1 MSIPFNEVSPSLL
14 VPGFWTEFDNSMA
27 GGATAMPWKVLIVGQ
42 QTANAA
48 SEVTQIFDDDAADA
62 KFGKGSQI
70 ALMIRAFRK
79 NNKMMPL
86 YAFPVKDS
94 TESSAKAATKTLTI
108 TGSAQESG
116 SIAVYVGGQRVE
128 VGVTENDS
136 VTTIASSIA
145 SAVTKNQNLAMT
157 ASSNAGVV
165 TLTAKNKGVAIIDVR
180 VNHGAG
186 ETLPKGV
193 SVAIA
198 NGVAGAVN
206 PSLATAKLKDAIKG
220 YWFNIIVSGLDD
232 DSNVNYIKEELEE
245 RWTATDQKT
254 GVLFYGKTFV
264 SADPVNEAVTYYNGK
279 NSQLLMPISL
289 IGSPTTSFEIAAA
302 VASVCAT
309 KAEIDPATPLSN
321 WAVKGIL
328 APSEKDDLG
337 LAEKNTLLQ
346 SGCALI
352 DAAADR
358 TIYIRRMVTTYKT
371 NAAGGADTSYQQI
384 ETIFTLSY
392 IRWDWNNMMSTK
404 YPHAKLGNDG
414 DEYGAGQVVMTPK
427 KGKAEALARFKYW
440 MEKGLVQNY
449 EDFKA
454 NLIVE
459 RNSASKTRLDFLL
472 PVTLMNQL
480 FTCAS
485 LVQFR

>member
-1 MSIPFNEVSPSLL
+1 MSVSFNEVSPSLL
-14 VPGFWTEFDNSMA
+14 VPGFWTEFDNSAA
-27 GGATAMPWKVLIVGQ
+27 GGETAMPWKVLIVGQ
-42 QTANAA
+42 QTNNAA
-48 SEVTQIFDDDAADA
+48 SEVTQIFSDDAADA

-79 NNKMMPL
+79 NNSMMPL
-86 YAFPVKDS
+86 FALPIADKS
-94 TESSAKAATKTLTI
+94 NGIAATKTLTI
-108 TGSAQESG
+108 TGTAQESG
-116 SIAVYVGGQRVE
+116 SIRLYIGGQSVS
-128 VGVTENDS
+128 VSVVENDA
-136 VTTIASSIA
+136 VAAIAKSIA
-145 SAVTKNQNLAMT
+145 DEVNAKTNLPMT
-157 ASSNAGVV
+157 ASNNAGVV
-165 TLTAKNKGVAIIDVR
+165 TLTAKNKGLSNIDVR
-180 VNHGAG
+180 VNYGAG
-186 ETLPKGV
+186 EVLPKGV

-198 NGVAGAVN
+198 NGTNGASN
-206 PSLATAKLKDAIKG
+206 PSLEEIKVKDAIKG
-220 YWFNIIVSGLDD
+220 YWFNVIISGLNDED
-232 DSNVNYIKEELEE
+232 NITYLKEELED
-245 RWTATDQKT
+245 RWTATNQKT
-254 GVLFYGKTFV
+254 GVLFYGKSFV

-289 IGSPTTSFEIAAA
+289 IGSPTTEFEIAAA
-302 VASVCAT
+302 VASVCSQ
-309 KAEIDPATPLSN
+309 KAEIDPAIPLSN
-321 WAVKGIL
+321 WAVKGII
-328 APSEKDDLG
+328 APSEQDDLG

-352 DAAADR
+352 DAASDR
-358 TIYIRRMVTTYKT
+358 TIYLRRMVTTYKQ
-371 NAAGGADTSYQQI
+371 NAAGGADTSYQQL

-427 KGKAEALARFKYW
+427 NGKAEALARFRYW

-454 NLIVE
+454 NLVVE
-459 RNSASKTRLDFLL
+459 RNATNKNRLDFLL

>member
-79 NNKMMPL
+79 NNKMIPL

-94 TESSAKAATKTLTI
+94 TESSAKAATKTLTV
-108 TGSAQESG
+108 TGTAQESG

-136 VTTIASSIA
+136 AGMIAQKISVSLANDNLPTTA
-145 SAVTKNQNLAMT
+145 SATTN
-157 ASSNAGVV
+157 SV
-165 TLTAKNKGVAIIDVR
+165 TLTAKNKGAINIDVR
-180 VNHGAG
+180 VNYGAG
-186 ETLPKGV
+186 ETLPKGITID
-193 SVAIA
+193 IA

-206 PSLATAKLKDAIKG
+206 PSLSTAKLKDAIKG
-220 YWFNIIVSGLDD
+220 YWFNIIVSGLNDE
-232 DSNVNYIKEELEE
+232 SNVEYIKEELEE

-254 GVLFYGKTFV
+254 GVLFYGKTFAK
-264 SADPVNEAVTYYNGK
+264 SDPVNEAVTYYYGK

-289 IGSPTTSFEIAAA
+289 IGSPTTDFEIAAA

-328 APSEKDDLG
+328 APAEKDDLG
-337 LAEKNTLLQ
+337 LAEKNTLLK

-358 TIYIRRMVTTYKT
+358 TIYLRRMVTTYKT

-384 ETIFTLSY
+384 ETIFTLSF

>member
-62 KFGKGSQI
+62 MFGKGSQI

-94 TESSAKAATKTLTI
+94 TESSAKSATKTLTI
-108 TGSAQESG
+108 TGTAQESG

-136 VTTIASSIA
+136 ANTIA
-145 SAVTKNQNLAMT
+145 SAVVSAVLKNANLPVN
-157 ASSNAGVV
+157 ASYNSSGVV
-165 TLTAKNKGVAIIDVR
+165 SLTAKNKGIINIDVR

-186 ETLPKGV
+186 ETLPNGV
-193 SVAIA
+193 SVAVA
-198 NGVAGAVN
+198 GVAGAVN

-220 YWFNIIVSGLDD
+220 YWFNIIVSGLEDD
-232 DSNVNYIKEELEE
+232 TNVNYIKEELEE
-245 RWTATDQKT
+245 RWTATEQKT
-254 GVLFYGKTFV
+254 CVLFYGKTFAT
-264 SADPVNEAVTYYNGK
+264 SDPVNEAVTYYNVK

-289 IGSPTTSFEIAAA
+289 IGSPTTDFEIAAA

-358 TIYIRRMVTTYKT
+358 TIYLRRMVTTYKT